1 MIYSISDD
9 FIKLEVDNHGAETS
23 KLVINGLN
31 IIRQKD
37 DVWGRSAPFLF
48 PIVGCLKD
56 GYTIINDKKYNITK
70 HGFLRDHDL
79 TLVSKTKDTLAF
91 IDTYNDTSLKMFPF
105 KYELYVTYKLINN
118 GLITTL
124 KVKNI
129 DNVSFKYNIGGHPG
143 FNCPFN
149 NGEDFNDYKLLFE
162 KEESF
167 ATPSYPS
174 GLMDFNNYL
183 AKYDKINE
191 INLDYKLFEVDALV
205 IKNIKSRVVY
215 LLNKNK
221 KGIKFTFNNF
231 NTLAL
236 WTKPYNKYICLEP
249 WRGYD
254 DLVDSNHLFDTKADL
269 VEIKPGEEKEYS
281 YTIELI

>member
-1 MIYSISDD
+1 MIYSISYD

-37 DVWGRSAPFLF
+37 EVWGRSAPFLF

-91 IDTYNDTSLKMFPF
+91 IDTYNDTSLKMYPF

-149 NGEDFNDYKLLFE
+149 NGEKFNDYKLLFE

-183 AKYDKINE
+183 AKYDNVNE

-215 LLNKNK
+215 LLNKNN

-249 WRGYD
+249 WCGYD
-254 DLVDSNHLFDTKADL
+254 DLVDSNHLFDAKADL

>member
-56 GYTIINDKKYNITK
+56 GYTIINNQEYNITK

-79 TLVSKTKDTLAF
+79 ILIDKTEDTLTF
-91 IDTYNDTSLKMFPF
+91 KDTYNDSSLKMFPF

-149 NGEDFNDYKLLFE
+149 NGEKFNDYKLLFE

-215 LLNKNK
+215 LLNKNN

-236 WTKPYNKYICLEP
+236 WTKPYNKYICVEP
-249 WRGYD
+249 WCGYD

-269 VEIKPGEEKEYS
+269 VEIKPGEEKEFS